1 MTRGRAAAAAA
12 ALLAIGI
19 GLALALAGERQA
31 APVSSTAPP
40 PATPLAPVA
49 PEPTPGHA
57 APLPD
62 SLAGTSVD
70 GDLRLDAQG
79 RFVPGP
85 EALVLF
91 DYFLSA
97 TGEEPEERIHARIV
111 AEIRRRLPPDA
122 ARDAA
127 TLFDRYLGYRSAA
140 RPLFADDRPAST
152 DVERR
157 FQRIRELRREI
168 LGAELAAALFG
179 EEERVV
185 AIDLERQRVL
195 QQQGLDPA
203 ERERRLAGLDAEL
216 PESVRAARQEAMAAL
231 DLRAA
236 EEALRAAGAGPAAI
250 QAERER
256 RFGSEAAERLAAL
269 DRSRSEW
276 NERIAAHRSDRD
288 ALRAQDLPEDAY
300 TAAVSE
306 LRSARFSETERLRVE
321 ALDRME
327 AETPAAP

>member
-1 MTRGRAAAAAA
+1 
-12 ALLAIGI
+12 
-19 GLALALAGERQA
+19 
-31 APVSSTAPP
+31 
-40 PATPLAPVA
+40 
-49 PEPTPGHA
+49 
-57 APLPD
+57 
-62 SLAGTSVD
+62 
-70 GDLRLDAQG
+70 
-79 RFVPGP
+79 
-85 EALVLF
+85 
-91 DYFLSA
+91 
-97 TGEEPEERIHARIV
+97 
-111 AEIRRRLPPDA
+111 
-122 ARDAA
+122 
-127 TLFDRYLGYRSAA
+127 
-140 RPLFADDRPAST
+140 
-152 DVERR
+152 
-157 FQRIRELRREI
+157 
-168 LGAELAAALFG
+168 
-179 EEERVV
+179 
-185 AIDLERQRVL
+185 
-195 QQQGLDPA
+195 
-203 ERERRLAGLDAEL
+203 
-216 PESVRAARQEAMAAL
+216 MAAL